1 MKKKIFS
8 TDQILLEF
16 NNRSRLSQLI
26 SKYVQLELRGN
37 SHVGRCPFHE
47 EKTPSFSVNDE
58 KGLFYCFGCKVGG
71 NAITFLKK
79 YNNFSFLESIKFLSN
94 YLGLDLNF
102 ENTLDENIN
111 KKKFEILETA
121 NNFFK
126 FSLKKNNSAL
136 NYLVGRGI
144 NSEIQEIFHVG
155 FCPSDE
161 DLINYFKKKEI
172 TKNDLFESD
181 LLIKNKQNQFFGRFR
196 NRITFPIFNFG
207 NKIVGFG
214 GRTIN
219 ESKIKYIN
227 SQESDI
233 FKKGDILF
241 GLKQNFDH
249 IRKFKEIILVEGYMD
264 VIAMNQFNIKTSVSS
279 LGTTLSKN
287 QAMKIWS
294 YTDTPYLCFDGDNAG
309 RLASKNIAMKV
320 LEYLEPGKTL
330 RIIKL
335 PNNEDPDSFLSKN
348 SSESFEELKSK
359 SVNLSNVIWNIIK
372 NSIPDLSPEFIV
384 KFDEKI
390 KFFANKIKNKAISGE
405 YFKFLNNQK
414 TKYLWEHNSIKS
426 FKPKKKNQKV
436 FEDINEKLMLT
447 FIFFEK
453 EIIDLFVE
461 EISKLKL
468 TKNIYEKIKNQILQE
483 YSSTHEEFKNFKEKF
498 KEYNKLLV
506 DEFLSLKELHLKN
519 LDMDSKSKL
528 FKQIINNLKLPELD
542 KEKEEIKNKIVQENN
557 SERQR
562 VLIARYDEI
571 IKEIK
576 FIRNKELE

>member
-1 MKKKIFS
+1 MKKKRLS

-26 SKYVQLELRGN
+26 SKYVQLEPRGN
-37 SHVGRCPFHE
+37 SYVGRCPFHE

-79 YNNFSFLESIKFLSN
+79 YNNFSFLESIKYLSN
-94 YLGLDLNF
+94 YLGLDLNP
-102 ENTLDENIN
+102 ENYFDENIN
-111 KKKFEILETA
+111 KKKFEIYEAT

-126 FSLKKNNSAL
+126 FSLKQNNFASK
-136 NYLVGRGI
+136 YLDRRGI
-144 NSEIQEIFHVG
+144 NSKIQEIFDVG

-161 DLINYFKKKEI
+161 DLIDYFKKKEI

-241 GLKQNFDH
+241 GLKQNYDY
-249 IRKFKEIILVEGYMD
+249 IRKFREIILVEGYMD
-264 VIAMNQFNIKTSVSS
+264 VIAMSQFNIRTSVSS

-294 YTDTPYLCFDGDNAG
+294 YSNTPYLCFDGDSAG
-309 RLASKNIAMKV
+309 RLASKNIAQKV
-320 LEYLEPGKTL
+320 LEYLEPGKTF
-330 RIIKL
+330 RIMKL
-335 PNNEDPDSFLSKN
+335 PSNDDPDSFLSKN
-348 SSESFEELKSK
+348 NSESFEELKSK

-384 KFDEKI
+384 QFDEQI

-405 YFKFLNNQK
+405 YFKFLHNQK
-414 TKYLWEHNSIKS
+414 NKYLWEHNSIKS
-426 FKPKKKNQKV
+426 FKHKKKNQKV
-436 FEDINEKLMLT
+436 IEDINEKLMIT

-453 EIIDLFVE
+453 EIINFFVE
-461 EISKLKL
+461 DISKLKL
-468 TKNIYEKIKNQILQE
+468 TKISYEKIKNQILKE
-483 YSSTHEEFKNFKEKF
+483 YSLTDEEFVNFKQKF
-498 KEYNKLLV
+498 KESNKSLV
-506 DEFLSLKELHLKN
+506 DEFFSLKEVHLKK
-519 LDMDSKSKL
+519 LDMDSKRKL
-528 FKQIINNLKLPELD
+528 FKQIINNLKLPGLD
-542 KEKEEIKNKIVQENN
+542 REKEEVKSKIVHENN
-557 SERQR
+557 TEKQR
-562 VLIARYDEI
+562 ILIARYNEI

>member
-414 TKYLWEHNSIKS
+414 TKHLWEHNSIKS

>member
-1 MKKKIFS
+1 MKKKRLS

-26 SKYVQLELRGN
+26 SKYVQLEPKGN
-37 SHVGRCPFHE
+37 SYVGRCPFHE

-94 YLGLDLNF
+94 YLGLDLNL
-102 ENTLDENIN
+102 ENYFDENIN
-111 KKKFEILETA
+111 KKKFEIFETA

-144 NSEIQEIFHVG
+144 NSEIQEIFDVG

-227 SQESDI
+227 SQESDV
-233 FKKGDILF
+233 FKKGDTLF

-249 IRKFKEIILVEGYMD
+249 IRKLKEIILVEGYMD

-335 PNNEDPDSFLSKN
+335 PTNEDPDSFLSKN
-348 SSESFEELKSK
+348 SSESFEELKSR

-405 YFKFLNNQK
+405 YYKFLNNQK

-426 FKPKKKNQKV
+426 LKPKKKNQKV

-453 EIIDLFVE
+453 ETIDFFVE
-461 EISKLKL
+461 DISKLKL
-468 TKNIYEKIKNQILQE
+468 KKNIYEKIKNQILEE
-483 YSSTHEEFKNFKEKF
+483 YSSNYEEFINFKEKF

-506 DEFLSLKELHLKN
+506 DEFFSLKELHLKK

-542 KEKEEIKNKIVQENN
+542 KEKEEIKNKIVKENN
-557 SERQR
+557 SEKQR